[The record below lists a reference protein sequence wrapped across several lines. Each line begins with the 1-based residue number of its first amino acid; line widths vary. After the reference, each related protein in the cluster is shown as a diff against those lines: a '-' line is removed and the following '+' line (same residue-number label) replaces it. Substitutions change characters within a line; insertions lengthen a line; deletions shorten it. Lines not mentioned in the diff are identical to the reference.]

1 MTSRRA
7 LPKDDGVEEDEYVM
21 QQLEQ
26 RSRQVHGSERLDEG
40 HQDHGLVHSLL
51 ALLNLEEAQKL
62 KRIIHWAQENKRRHF
77 PSY

>member
-26 RSRQVHGSERLDEG
+26 RSRQVHGAERLDQG
-40 HQDHGLVHSLL
+40 HQDHGLVDSLL
-51 ALLNLEEAQKL
+51 VLFHLQTHTHVHE
-62 KRIIHWAQENKRRHF
+62 I
-77 PSY
+77 